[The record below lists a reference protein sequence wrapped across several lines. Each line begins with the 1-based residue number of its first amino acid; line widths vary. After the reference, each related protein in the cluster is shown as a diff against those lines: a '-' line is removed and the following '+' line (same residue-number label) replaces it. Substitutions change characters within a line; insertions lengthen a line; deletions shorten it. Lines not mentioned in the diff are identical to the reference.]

1 MLAYFIKN
9 NVNFYYYIT
18 LILYIIHFILIPACF
33 IESAFLYTILMSLL
47 NMNLTHKK
55 NLLYTFFFSIIGV
68 ILYILIPAPF
78 NTILYYIFVCFL
90 LKLLLN
96 VKLMKGF
103 LTIIISLFIIAS
115 INLLIQKPYMTILN
129 IDNDTYMNT
138 PIYRILYLAI
148 FYFLLFGTNKI
159 IKKVKKTDFSI
170 EPLDVLDKQT
180 FVTIYQYIGFAFLCL
195 IIELLLTAFYID
207 KIPVAVTIFNFC
219 LIFSIFLL
227 SLFILSRVITLET
240 TKKSLQSA
248 EEYNKSL
255 TILYDEVKGF
265 NHDFKNIVSA
275 IDGYICT
282 NNIDGL
288 KKGRYDIIFGSYSP
302 DENGID
308 FVPIIKQEIV
318 AILPPGHPLTLKD
331 TMEAT
336 DFADYPVLGY
346 ARHSG
351 LGKYTRSFFKK
362 HDVSPNFICESPD
375 ENGIASLVAQG
386 FGIALVADVDA
397 IHRDDICIR
406 HLVSHESFSHTVYMG
421 YMTGKFQLPAIKRF
435 IEFVR
440 KSCS

>member
-1 MLAYFIKN
+1 
-9 NVNFYYYIT
+9 V
-18 LILYIIHFILIPACF
+18 
-33 IESAFLYTILMSLL
+33 STILDDVKRAENKMHQIATDGGHIDIAYVSPLA
-47 NMNLTHKK
+47 KV
-55 NLLYTFFFSIIGV
+55 F
-68 ILYILIPAPF
+68 IP
-78 NTILYYIFVCFL
+78 TIVRS
-90 LKLLLN
+90 
-96 VKLMKGF
+96 F
-103 LTIIISLFIIAS
+103 LTEKE
-115 INLLIQKPYMTILN
+115 NKN
-129 IDNDTYMNT
+129 IT
-138 PIYRILYLAI
+138 
-148 FYFLLFGTNKI
+148 
-159 IKKVKKTDFSI
+159 
-170 EPLDVLDKQT
+170 
-180 FVTIYQYIGFAFLCL
+180 
-195 IIELLLTAFYID
+195 
-207 KIPVAVTIFNFC
+207 FNF
-219 LIFSIFLL
+219 FQD
-227 SLFILSRVITLET
+227 IT
-240 TKKSLQSA
+240 S
-248 EEYNKSL
+248 
-255 TILYDEVKGF
+255 V
-265 NHDFKNIVSA
+265 
-275 IDGYICT
+275 
-282 NNIDGL
+282 NIDGL

-421 YMTGKFQLPAIKRF
+421 YMTGKYQLPAIKRF